1 MRPYTASVFR
11 LFLPQER
18 LKRGASA
25 WESPRFRRFS
35 NDLIITLLL
44 QKCKKHIA
52 NSPDKEYDEP
62 RQKSRGGVRMSNITV
77 AQRIRQIRETHGM
90 TLEQLAAKID
100 VDPSTLSRY
109 ESTDTRKIAVSVIQ
123 RICSAVGITLPDFF
137 RGMEEPKYQAVP
149 ELDQFLGFD
158 EIVLLNRIR
167 HLPPPLK
174 KQFLQH
180 LDYLEYLKKQGGLSI
195 D

>member
-1 MRPYTASVFR
+1 
-11 LFLPQER
+11 
-18 LKRGASA
+18 
-25 WESPRFRRFS
+25 
-35 NDLIITLLL
+35 
-44 QKCKKHIA
+44 
-52 NSPDKEYDEP
+52 
-62 RQKSRGGVRMSNITV
+62 MSNITV

-109 ESTDTRKIAVSVIQ
+109 ESTDTRKIAVSVIP
-123 RICSAVGITLPDFF
+123 RICSAVGITLPDFC
-137 RGMEEPKYQAVP
+137 RGMEEPKYQTVP
-149 ELDQFLGFD
+149 ELDQVLGFD

>member
-1 MRPYTASVFR
+1 
-11 LFLPQER
+11 
-18 LKRGASA
+18 
-25 WESPRFRRFS
+25 
-35 NDLIITLLL
+35 
-44 QKCKKHIA
+44 
-52 NSPDKEYDEP
+52 
-62 RQKSRGGVRMSNITV
+62 MSNITV

-137 RGMEEPKYQAVP
+137 RGMEEPKYQTVP
-149 ELDQFLGFD
+149 ELDQFRGFD
-158 EIVLLNRIR
+158 EIGVLNRIR

>member
-1 MRPYTASVFR
+1 
-11 LFLPQER
+11 
-18 LKRGASA
+18 
-25 WESPRFRRFS
+25 
-35 NDLIITLLL
+35 
-44 QKCKKHIA
+44 
-52 NSPDKEYDEP
+52 
-62 RQKSRGGVRMSNITV
+62 MSNITV

-137 RGMEEPKYQAVP
+137 RGMEEPKYQTVP

-180 LDYLEYLKKQGGLSI
+180 LDYLEYLKKQGCLSI

>member
-1 MRPYTASVFR
+1 
-11 LFLPQER
+11 
-18 LKRGASA
+18 
-25 WESPRFRRFS
+25 
-35 NDLIITLLL
+35 
-44 QKCKKHIA
+44 
-52 NSPDKEYDEP
+52 
-62 RQKSRGGVRMSNITV
+62 MSNITV
-77 AQRIRQIRETHGM
+77 AQRIRLIRETHGM

-149 ELDQFLGFD
+149 ELDQFPGFD

>member
-1 MRPYTASVFR
+1 
-11 LFLPQER
+11 
-18 LKRGASA
+18 
-25 WESPRFRRFS
+25 
-35 NDLIITLLL
+35 
-44 QKCKKHIA
+44 
-52 NSPDKEYDEP
+52 
-62 RQKSRGGVRMSNITV
+62 MSNITV

-137 RGMEEPKYQAVP
+137 RGMEEPKYQTVP

-174 KQFLQH
+174 KQFLQQ